1 MSQLY
6 TDVVKTIL
14 QVRSNGVKNQIYELR
29 TENNISQGALADKCK
44 VSRQTINAIENNKY
58 DPSLALAFR
67 LAEVL
72 GTTVDKIIFVQAV
85 ESFIIRRTFKNKKRS
100 SSYEKRIFSYSVLV
114 FGLGGVT
121 DVLFSGTLVSKN
133 PPIINRTIILR
144 TPAFVFPVNCVVTP
158 TNTGPIIA
166 ANFPNIL

>member
-1 MSQLY
+1 MWFCWKRSDSCSFFVWEFFDNDIGQIY

-14 QVRSNGVKNQIYELR
+14 QVRRKNVKNQIYELR

-72 GTTVDKIIFVQAV
+72 GTTVDQ
-85 ESFIIRRTFKNKKRS
+85 
-100 SSYEKRIFSYSVLV
+100 
-114 FGLGGVT
+114 
-121 DVLFSGTLVSKN
+121 LFLYKQ
-133 PPIINRTIILR
+133 
-144 TPAFVFPVNCVVTP
+144 
-158 TNTGPIIA
+158 
-166 ANFPNIL
+166 

>member
-6 TDVVKTIL
+6 TDVVKRFYRL
-14 QVRSNGVKNQIYELR
+14 EQWCENQIYELR

-72 GTTVDKIIFVQAV
+72 GTTVDK
-85 ESFIIRRTFKNKKRS
+85 
-100 SSYEKRIFSYSVLV
+100 
-114 FGLGGVT
+114 
-121 DVLFSGTLVSKN
+121 LFLYKQ
-133 PPIINRTIILR
+133 
-144 TPAFVFPVNCVVTP
+144 
-158 TNTGPIIA
+158 
-166 ANFPNIL
+166 

>member
-1 MSQLY
+1 MWFCWKRSDSCSFFVWKFFDNYMYQIY

-14 QVRSNGVKNQIYELR
+14 QVRRKNVKNQIYELR

-72 GTTVDKIIFVQAV
+72 GTTVDK
-85 ESFIIRRTFKNKKRS
+85 
-100 SSYEKRIFSYSVLV
+100 
-114 FGLGGVT
+114 
-121 DVLFSGTLVSKN
+121 LFLY
-133 PPIINRTIILR
+133 RQ
-144 TPAFVFPVNCVVTP
+144 
-158 TNTGPIIA
+158 
-166 ANFPNIL
+166 